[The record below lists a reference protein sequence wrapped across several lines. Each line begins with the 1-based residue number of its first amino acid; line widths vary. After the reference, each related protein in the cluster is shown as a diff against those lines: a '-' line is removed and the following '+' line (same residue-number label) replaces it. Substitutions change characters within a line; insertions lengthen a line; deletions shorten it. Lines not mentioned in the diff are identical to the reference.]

1 MIRNIKISNFAL
13 IDNLKMNLEPKLN
26 ILTGETGS
34 GKSII
39 ISALGMLMG
48 ERFEKKALYDPDKKC
63 IVEAEIYLSSD
74 IWKPRFKAIDID
86 FFENSIFRREILP
99 NGRSRSFINDTPVLS
114 NQLRKFRSELIDIH
128 EQDHVQKI
136 NDKQFQ
142 INLIDSYGNIL
153 NESNRFKC
161 EYELWQ
167 KNKKQLEELKLKFY
181 TAKKEKDYI
190 SFLYN
195 ELNEV
200 ELSIDIKTMEEDL
213 SILEQA
219 EEIKHNLQ
227 EFIYEIGEKE
237 NSIIQQLE
245 SNIQRISPLSD
256 KIRFNSI
263 CERLGSLLIEL
274 KDIQRDLAIEESLIE
289 MNAEKLNELEAQL
302 SQINNLLN
310 KHSLNNLDDLILLK
324 EDLSKKINWQSHTKS
339 EIELL
344 EKSTAEQESHLIESA
359 KGLSAKRQKSIIGL
373 EKKINRLLSEVGI
386 PYGKININSSS
397 QNPPVLSKH
406 GIDHI
411 QLLFSPD
418 NGNKF
423 LPLPKIASGGE
434 LSRIMLCF
442 KVILSEKIR
451 LPIIVMDEIDTGVSG
466 EVAQKVGKVI
476 HKLSNHNQVI
486 CITHL
491 PQIACK
497 GKTHF
502 YVYKKSVSKSLKK
515 SHIRQLNEKERL
527 HELAVMLS
535 GENPSSS
542 AITNA
547 QELLNT

>member
-13 IDNLKMNLEPKLN
+13 IENIKIDFEPNLN

-48 ERFEKKALYDPDKKC
+48 ERFEKKALYNPDEKC
-63 IVEAEIYLSSD
+63 IVEAEIYLLPE
-74 IWKPRFKAIDID
+74 IWAHRFKDIDVD

-128 EQDHVQKI
+128 EQDHVQKL

-142 INLIDSYGNIL
+142 IDLIDSYGSLLNKSSVFYNDYSLWQNSLKQL
-153 NESNRFKC
+153 NE
-161 EYELWQ
+161 L
-167 KNKKQLEELKLKFY
+167 KQSFHN
-181 TAKKEKDYI
+181 TKKEKDYI
-190 SFLYN
+190 SFLHN

-200 ELSIDIKTMEEDL
+200 DLNIDIKVLEDDL
-213 SILEQA
+213 AILEKA
-219 EEIKHNLQ
+219 EEIKHNLKQ
-227 EFIYEIGEKE
+227 FIFETGEKD

-245 SNIQRISPLSD
+245 QNIESIGLLSD
-256 KIRFNSI
+256 KARFKTI
-263 CERLGSLLIEL
+263 CERLDSILIEL
-274 KDIQRDLAIEESLIE
+274 KDIQRDIELEESHIE
-289 MNAEKLNELEAQL
+289 INPDKLDEIET
-302 SQINNLLN
+302 QINQTNKLLN
-310 KHSLNNLDDLILLK
+310 KHNLNNLADLKSLK
-324 EDLSKKINWQSHTKS
+324 EELAEKLKWQSNTKN
-339 EIELL
+339 EIEVL
-344 EKSTAEQESHLIESA
+344 ESKIVIQEKELFESA
-359 KGLSAKRQKSIIGL
+359 KTLSSKRRKVIIGL
-373 EKKINRLLSEVGI
+373 EKKINQLLKEVGI
-386 PYGKININSSS
+386 PYGKISINTSS
-397 QNPPVLSKH
+397 QSPPILTKH

-411 QLLFSPD
+411 QILFSPD

-423 LPLPKIASGGE
+423 LPLSKVASGGE

-442 KVILSEKIR
+442 KVILSEKTH

-476 HKLSNHNQVI
+476 NTLSANNQVI

-497 GKTHF
+497 GQTHF
-502 YVYKKSVSKSLKK
+502 YVFKKTTNNSLKK
-515 SHIRQLNEKERL
+515 SHIKRLNQKERL

-535 GENPSSS
+535 GDNPSSS
-542 AITNA
+542 AIANA